1 MQKFFDDFDS
11 LNRFSLSLDFHQDR
25 VKCAFCSKN
34 NQFISHGIIYKQRS
48 SQLAEKIG
56 KRLFCS
62 NRYGRR
68 GCGHTVQLYVANEF
82 PSFRYNA
89 SHWFIFITA
98 LLAHLPVK
106 KAYFKATGQSTSRN
120 AWRWLLC
127 LELKLSQFRTFLK
140 NSVDNLSDSFQ
151 SRARRL
157 HILLPTLLQLQRSF
171 KDNICCGYQLAQ
183 QDAFI

>member
-1 MQKFFDDFDS
+1 M
-11 LNRFSLSLDFHQDR
+11 
-25 VKCAFCSKN
+25 
-34 NQFISHGIIYKQRS
+34 
-48 SQLAEKIG
+48 
-56 KRLFCS
+56 
-62 NRYGRR
+62 
-68 GCGHTVQLYVANEF
+68 ANEF

-157 HILLPTLLQLQRSF
+157 QILLPTLLQLQRSF